1 MMQWYVLHTKPQKEN
16 LVFEQLR
23 LRKIEAYY
31 PKMRIKPVNPRARKI
46 RPYFPGYIFAHADL
60 DISVTSRFQ
69 WIPGVHKL
77 VTYGSEPAFVP
88 ASLLQMIRK
97 KVDEINLTTDECLP
111 KLKPGDLV
119 EIKSGPF
126 AGYRAIFD
134 ARLSGNERVRILLQM
149 IQDRQVCVEISGG
162 QIERIQ

>member
-1 MMQWYVLHTKPQKEN
+1 MMQWYVLHTKPQKES
-16 LVFEQLR
+16 LVFEQLC

-46 RPYFPGYIFAHADL
+46 QPYFPGYVFAHVDL
-60 DISVTSRFQ
+60 DLFGTSSIQ
-69 WIPGVHKL
+69 WIPGMHKL
-77 VTYGSEPAFVP
+77 VTYGDEPAFLP
-88 ASLLQMIRK
+88 ASLLLTIRK
-97 KVDEINLTTDECLP
+97 KIDEINLTTDERLH
-111 KLKPGDLV
+111 KLNPGDLV

-134 ARLSGNERVRILLQM
+134 ACLSGNERVRILLQM
-149 IQDRQVCVEISGG
+149 LQDRQVCMEISGG